1 VDGIRARVVALS
13 LRDNMRKLISGALAA
28 LVLIAL
34 PAMALGSAGT
44 TKGVV
49 PAADALL
56 DGATRTLTVGADIFI
71 GDKVTTGPKGQVEI
85 LFDDNTKLVV
95 GPHTTLAIDDYMLRN
110 NGDPGKL
117 VVDVLSGSFRFAT
130 GDSAK
135 DRYEINTPTGTIGVR
150 GTWFDG
156 FIDIDGITR
165 ILHYEG
171 IVRFKAKKSKNWTEL
186 HDLCTL
192 GQISDTATILGNTQD
207 MTNQIR
213 NQLRGEFPYADNQS
227 KLHRPFWYLPSYDC
241 LHRKPDVPQE
251 GPHNHGPKPDPVVT
265 PPGDPIFLRRFCLS
279 HVC

>member
-1 VDGIRARVVALS
+1 
-13 LRDNMRKLISGALAA
+13 MRKLISGVLAA
-28 LVLIAL
+28 LVLAAL

-49 PAADALL
+49 PAADAELE
-56 DGATRTLTVGADIFI
+56 GATRTLTVGADIFI
-71 GDKVTTGPKGQVEI
+71 GDQVKTGAKGQVEI
-85 LFDDNTKLVV
+85 LFDDSTKLVV

-130 GDSAK
+130 GNSAK

-156 FIDIDGITR
+156 FVGRDGVTR

-171 IVRFKAKKSKNWTEL
+171 IVRFKAKRSKTWTEL

-192 GQISDTATILGNTQD
+192 GQITDTATILGNSQEMNNT
-207 MTNQIR
+207 IR

-227 KLHRPFWYLPSYDC
+227 RLHRPFWYLPSYDC
-241 LHRKPDVPQE
+241 LHRKIDAPPE
-251 GPHNHGPKPDPVVT
+251 GPHSHGPKTAPE
-265 PPGDPIFLRRFCLS
+265 PPEESTGVIFVRRLPIG
-279 HVC
+279 